1 MEKKL
6 FTKFH
11 RELFCWIDQ
20 WHGLTMADIRRIEDE
35 VQIDLQK
42 VVFLILIEI
51 YEMDFILSFFFLN
64 PWIHFVMKK

>member
-6 FTKFH
+6 FSKFH

-42 VVFLILIEI
+42 VVFLI
-51 YEMDFILSFFFLN
+51 FS
-64 PWIHFVMKK
+64 